1 MQYNPYGD
9 LTSVL
14 PTDNRKMI
22 SNGSLIAV
30 SYEARAAGVKRS
42 MRGQEASK
50 ACPGLVLVQVPVAYG
65 KADIGIYRDA
75 GDKVVQILSKRY
87 K

>member
-1 MQYNPYGD
+1 MIVWWIDLYVIPY
-9 LTSVL
+9 LFPCMV
-14 PTDNRKMI
+14 
-22 SNGSLIAV
+22 V

-42 MRGQEASK
+42 MRGNEACQ
-50 ACPGLVLVQVPVAYG
+50 ACPELVLVQVPVAYG

-75 GDKVVQILSKRY
+75 GDRVVQVLSKRY

>member
-1 MQYNPYGD
+1 MEDSLQ
-9 LTSVL
+9 VK
-14 PTDNRKMI
+14 KMI
-22 SNGSLIAV
+22 KGLLKMYVDDLVMYLV

-42 MRGQEASK
+42 MRGSDAVK
-50 ACPGLVLVQVPVAYG
+50 ACPELVLVQVPVAYG

-75 GDKVVQILSKRY
+75 GDRVVRILSKRY

>member
-1 MQYNPYGD
+1 
-9 LTSVL
+9 
-14 PTDNRKMI
+14 
-22 SNGSLIAV
+22 
-30 SYEARAAGVKRS
+30 
-42 MRGQEASK
+42 MRGNEASL

-75 GDKVVQILSKRY
+75 SDRVVQVLSKRY